1 MKYRRKAN
9 NNINTDIDLVI
20 DLGPVPA
27 GGAAEVHHVA
37 QPGRPGAGGQ
47 EGAHPEEGGWCGVW
61 GVTVSPGTMITMVM
75 MQWSGSLYCTMPFTK
90 LHVFKEIFGFTSISW
105 PLVSL

>member
-9 NNINTDIDLVI
+9 NNNKDIDLVI
-20 DLGPVPA
+20 DLCPVPA

-37 QPGRPGAGGQ
+37 QAGRPGAGGQ
-47 EGAHPEEGGWCGVW
+47 EGAHPEEGGWC
-61 GVTVSPGTMITMVM
+61 VTLSPGTVITMMM